1 MTADAIEQPI
11 GTDPLARLRVS
22 KRRHEVAERSIKAR
36 RVKQLDDLDQLMPH
50 LPVEIDPDEKAK
62 GVAHG
67 TRWGRDEA
75 SYSVLLDLSAIN
87 IDGNNFDPLVEI
99 AAAAGLEIP
108 EEAWEDIFLVSSSDK
123 ADHPSRA
130 YMLGFI
136 EGAQNYFDSVRDQL
150 ACWPWGTEDTAGV
163 MAGAIVMLAGNPMSA
178 EQFLAA
184 SQDIEFF
191 PCEFEGVPM
200 LDRVIKKLTAIRSGW
215 K

>member
-99 AAAAGLEIP
+99 AAAWKFPRRLGR
-108 EEAWEDIFLVSSSDK
+108 IFSWYRPATRPTTRAARTCSASLK
-123 ADHPSRA
+123 ALRTTS
-130 YMLGFI
+130 
-136 EGAQNYFDSVRDQL
+136 
-150 ACWPWGTEDTAGV
+150 T
-163 MAGAIVMLAGNPMSA
+163 
-178 EQFLAA
+178 
-184 SQDIEFF
+184 
-191 PCEFEGVPM
+191 PCG
-200 LDRVIKKLTAIRSGW
+200 IS
-215 K
+215 